1 MIRVILSYIP
11 LVTTTANQEKGCLP
25 QKRIK
30 KTSWD
35 ILDITTVLEK
45 NDLKSLET
53 KNHGKPLDG
62 GWGWVIV
69 FASLMCNIVFGKLK
83 ILY

>member
-1 MIRVILSYIP
+1 MSILNFP
-11 LVTTTANQEKGCLP
+11 NP

-45 NDLKSLET
+45 TDLKSLEA
-53 KNHGKPLDG
+53 KNQGKPPDG

-69 FASLMCNIVFGKLK
+69 FASLMCNIVFGKLNTQS
-83 ILY
+83 

>member
-1 MIRVILSYIP
+1 MVN
-11 LVTTTANQEKGCLP
+11 TTANQEKGCLP

-45 NDLKSLET
+45 YDLKSLET
-53 KNHGKPLDG
+53 TNHGKPPDG
-62 GWGWVIV
+62 GWGWMIV
-69 FASLMCNIVFGKLK
+69 FASLMCNIVFGKLNS
-83 ILY
+83 LC